1 MKNTTPP
8 LVRLVDD
15 DLTVAASLTFVLEV
29 AGLQVRHYE
38 SAVQFLAY
46 DDPEREGCVLLDVR
60 MPEMTGLE
68 LQTELNA
75 RASDLPVV
83 FLSAHGNIE
92 MAMSCVKAGAFD
104 FLVKPPHP
112 EKLVDV
118 LRSACAKH
126 AHRRAVRRA
135 WRENDAEWSRLSP
148 AESETALLV
157 AKGLSNREVAQVLGL
172 TEETVKTRRGALFAK
187 LGVHNAAELATFLSE
202 RERLSDEIHRER
214 LARSDMENVS

>member
-38 SAVQFLAY
+38 SARQFLAY
-46 DDPEREGCVLLDVR
+46 DDPEREGCLLLDVR

-104 FLVKPPHP
+104 FLVKPPSP
-112 EKLVDV
+112 
-118 LRSACAKH
+118 
-126 AHRRAVRRA
+126 
-135 WRENDAEWSRLSP
+135 RE
-148 AESETALLV
+148 
-157 AKGLSNREVAQVLGL
+157 
-172 TEETVKTRRGALFAK
+172 TRRGFAI
-187 LGVHNAAELATFLSE
+187 
-202 RERLSDEIHRER
+202 RLRQTRASSGRPAR
-214 LARSDMENVS
+214 LARKRRRMVEAFTGGKRNGAARCQGAFQS